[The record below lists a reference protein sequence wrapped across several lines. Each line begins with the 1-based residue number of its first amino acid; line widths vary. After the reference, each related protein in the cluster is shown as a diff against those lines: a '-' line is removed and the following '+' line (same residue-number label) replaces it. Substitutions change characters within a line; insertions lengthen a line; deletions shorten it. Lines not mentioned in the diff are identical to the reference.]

1 MRNTASRS
9 RLRLQLEVS
18 DNLGSVMRGKSP
30 VQDGGVHEI
39 LFLQN
44 GLNKILPGHP
54 MNPEAFR

>member
-1 MRNTASRS
+1 MRNTAIRS

-39 LFLQN
+39 LFFQN
-44 GLNKILPGHP
+44 GLSKILPGHL
-54 MNPEAFR
+54 MNP